1 MDNFNDYFD
10 GPDIEDKEEPK
21 KDNEAASSAQPG
33 ADNPNRKTGRYRK
46 LIIISSFV
54 LFIALVIWGY
64 LRYFNPYVIDAQK
77 TGYILDVEQRGVIF
91 KTYEGSMI
99 SEYAIQDTSKFYQRD
114 FSFSFENDSLAKEA
128 MNLQGSGK
136 KVTLKYKMYDGVLPW
151 RGSSKYVITDIEL

>member
-1 MDNFNDYFD
+1 MDNFDDYFD

-21 KDNEAASSAQPG
+21 KENESGPSSQPDPG
-33 ADNPNRKTGRYRK
+33 NVEQKPKRYRK
-46 LIIISSFV
+46 LIIISLSL
-54 LFIALVIWGY
+54 LFAAIIIWGY
-64 LRYFNPYVIDAQK
+64 LRYFNPYIIDAQK

-91 KTYEGSMI
+91 KTYEGSML
-99 SEYAIQDTSKFYQRD
+99 SEYAIQDTSKLYQRD

-151 RGSSKYVITDIEL
+151 RGNSKYVITDIEL